1 MIFLEQ
7 KFTMWTVY
15 GKRLSFASETNYNYA
30 EINALI
36 SLSVSLLC
44 LVFGGDDK
52 LIIAVEIRCT
62 WIQIALGMRNLL
74 VPKTNISLFFFWCIH
89 SAPRNLLLRGSR
101 TLLPIPRLIV
111 GEEVHC
117 LPLYASWLAL
127 MTLEREAWIRA
138 LPSTPKAKMVSSIFQ
153 NA

>member
-15 GKRLSFASETNYNYA
+15 GKRLSLASETNYNYA

-36 SLSVSLLC
+36 SLSVSLPC

-74 VPKTNISLFFFWCIH
+74 VPKTNISLFFFLVH
-89 SAPRNLLLRGSR
+89 PLSA
-101 TLLPIPRLIV
+101 
-111 GEEVHC
+111 EES
-117 LPLYASWLAL
+117 P
-127 MTLEREAWIRA
+127 
-138 LPSTPKAKMVSSIFQ
+138 PSGK
-153 NA
+153 

>member
-62 WIQIALGMRNLL
+62 WIQIALGMRKLL
-74 VPKTNISLFFFWCIH
+74 VPKTNISLFFLGASTQH
-89 SAPRNLLLRGSR
+89 RGISSF
-101 TLLPIPRLIV
+101 
-111 GEEVHC
+111 GEVEHFY
-117 LPLYASWLAL
+117 LSHG
-127 MTLEREAWIRA
+127 
-138 LPSTPKAKMVSSIFQ
+138 
-153 NA
+153 